1 MPKTGTPLSATAVRN
16 LKEPGK
22 YYDIHGLFLRI
33 EPTGSRRWVQR
44 VSVAGMT
51 SRLLLGFCALLHN
64 HCRIEV
70 HLLTKL

>member
-22 YYDIHGLFLRI
+22 YYDLHGLFLRI

-44 VSVAGMT
+44 VSVRAD
-51 SRLLLGFCALLHN
+51 SVR
-64 HCRIEV
+64 
-70 HLLTKL
+70 